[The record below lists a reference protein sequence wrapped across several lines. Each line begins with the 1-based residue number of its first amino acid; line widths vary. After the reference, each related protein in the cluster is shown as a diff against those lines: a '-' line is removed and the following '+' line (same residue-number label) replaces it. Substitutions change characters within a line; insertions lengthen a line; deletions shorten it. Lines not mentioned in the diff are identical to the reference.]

1 MMCHLYCTH
10 IMRVSLRL
18 LVSQAM
24 TKALTV
30 AVAVVAI
37 AIILL
42 AANITITNA
51 QQQLTNQPA
60 VIQNGTTTTSFQ
72 STEDGIRLNVPEGW
86 VIHDVNNTGSA
97 LLEESTQGYGIL
109 AQLCPQEEQQQQQ
122 EVASSNVSG
131 SNNTTSCQGSE
142 GDIIH
147 IVRYPDLDTRIQ
159 SADNATTTTNNNNM
173 TTIDNI
179 LSYHLQKLQEVG
191 YSGTEIVDS
200 ADTTVNVTNAQTDQ
214 TIAIVPAK
222 NVEITYST
230 ASAPNQTRTGYFIL
244 TATDA
249 TPPSLGIR
257 KGYSIFYEGNPDTT
271 TNAETTR
278 PSGSLTPI
286 SLPATVRQV
295 FDSFELV
302 AAVVVPTVPLTVEI
316 TSSDDE
322 EGEVAPAT
330 FEFEADVIGGTEP
343 YTISWDLDDDGIGGS
358 NEQTLVVTF
367 EEAGSYNVGLTV
379 TDSSGQSA
387 SDSMEI
393 TVEEEEVEAVEEEE
407 EVEAVEEEE
416 EEVEEN
422 NNADSNDL
430 IDADEIIDDVFDRL
444 GIR

>member
-122 EVASSNVSG
+122 QQEVASSNVSG

-147 IVRYPDLDTRIQ
+147 MIRYPDLDTRLQ
-159 SADNATTTTNNNNM
+159 ATNNVTTTTNNNNM

-179 LSYHLQKLQEVG
+179 LSYHMQKLQEVG
-191 YSGTEIVDS
+191 YSGIEIVDS

-407 EVEAVEEEE
+407 EED
-416 EEVEEN
+416 EVEEN

>member
-1 MMCHLYCTH
+1 MMFHLYCTH
-10 IMRVSLRL
+10 IMRVSSRL

-24 TKALTV
+24 TKELTAV
-30 AVAVVAI
+30 AVAAVAI

-51 QQQLTNQPA
+51 QQQQLTNQPA
-60 VIQNGTTTTSFQ
+60 VIQNGTTTAFQ

-122 EVASSNVSG
+122 QQEVASSNVSG
-131 SNNTTSCQGSE
+131 SNDTSSCQGSE

-147 IVRYPDLDTRIQ
+147 MVRYPDLDTRLQ
-159 SADNATTTTNNNNM
+159 AANNVTTTTPATNNNNM

-179 LSYHLQKLQEVG
+179 LSYHMQKLQEVG
-191 YSGTEIVDS
+191 YSGIEIVDS
-200 ADTTVNVTNAQTDQ
+200 TDTTVNVTNAQTDQ

-257 KGYSIFYEGNPDTT
+257 KGYSIFYEGNSDT

-278 PSGSLTPI
+278 PSGSLAPTP
-286 SLPATVRQV
+286 LPATVRQV

-302 AAVVVPTVPLTVEI
+302 AAVVVPTVPLTAEI

-343 YTISWDLDDDGIGGS
+343 YTISWDLDDDGIGES
-358 NEQTLVVTF
+358 NGQTLVVTF

-407 EVEAVEEEE
+407 E
-416 EEVEEN
+416 EVEEN

>member
-122 EVASSNVSG
+122 QQEVASSNVSG

-147 IVRYPDLDTRIQ
+147 MIRYPDLDTRLQ
-159 SADNATTTTNNNNM
+159 ATNNVTTTTNNNNM

-179 LSYHLQKLQEVG
+179 LSYHMQKLQEVG
-191 YSGTEIVDS
+191 YSGIEIVDS

-295 FDSFELV
+295 FDSYELV

-407 EVEAVEEEE
+407 EED
-416 EEVEEN
+416 EVEEN

-430 IDADEIIDDVFDRL
+430 IDADEIIDDVFDR
-444 GIR
+444 

>member
-109 AQLCPQEEQQQQQ
+109 AQLCPQEEQQQQQQQ

-330 FEFEADVIGGTEP
+330 FEFDADLTGGTEP
-343 YTISWDLDDDGIGGS
+343 YTYSWDFDGESIEEIDDD
-358 NEQTLVVTF
+358 ETEHTF

-393 TVEEEEVEAVEEEE
+393 TIDEE

-416 EEVEEN
+416 EEEDEVEE
-422 NNADSNDL
+422 
-430 IDADEIIDDVFDRL
+430 
-444 GIR
+444 

>member
-1 MMCHLYCTH
+1 MK
-10 IMRVSLRL
+10 VSSRL

-24 TKALTV
+24 TKELT
-30 AVAVVAI
+30 AVAAVAI

-60 VIQNGTTTTSFQ
+60 VIQNGTTTSFQ

-109 AQLCPQEEQQQQQ
+109 AQLCPQEEQQQQQQQ

-179 LSYHLQKLQEVG
+179 LSYHMQKLQEVG
-191 YSGTEIVDS
+191 YSGIEIVDS
-200 ADTTVNVTNAQTDQ
+200 TDTTVNVTNAQTDQ

-249 TPPSLGIR
+249 TAPSLGIR
-257 KGYSIFYEGNPDTT
+257 KGYSIFYEGNSDTT
-271 TNAETTR
+271 TTTAETTI
-278 PSGSLTPI
+278 PSGSLAPTPF
-286 SLPATVRQV
+286 PATVRQV

-302 AAVVVPTVPLTVEI
+302 AAVVLPTVPLTAEI
-316 TSSDDE
+316 TSSDTEE

-330 FEFEADVIGGTEP
+330 FEFDADVIGGTEP
-343 YTISWDLDDDGIGGS
+343 YTYSWDFGDGEGSGES
-358 NEQTLVVTF
+358 NEQTVSHTF

-379 TDSSGQSA
+379 TDSEGQSA
-387 SDSMEI
+387 SDSREI
-393 TVEEEEVEAVEEEE
+393 TVEEAP
-407 EVEAVEEEE
+407 EEEE
-416 EEVEEN
+416 EEAPEEEEEEEN
-422 NNADSNDL
+422 NNAGSNDL
-430 IDADEIIDDVFDRL
+430 IDVDEIIDDIFDR
-444 GIR
+444 